1 MTESPE
7 RRAVVALGAN
17 LGDRLATL
25 ERAASLIGEEVGAL
39 VARSA
44 WLETPALIHPDDP
57 AQSYPAYLNG
67 VVVTQST
74 LDPAAI
80 LARLHAIEARLGR
93 DRSQEAARWRPRLV
107 DLDLIALDDLVVDGP
122 GLRLPHSEMHRR
134 DFVLAPLCEIWPDW
148 RHPILSRTARE
159 LLASLR

>member
-1 MTESPE
+1 MTPSPE

-25 ERAASLIGEEVGAL
+25 ERAARLIGEEVGAL
-39 VARSA
+39 AGRSG

-67 VVVTQST
+67 VVVARST
-74 LDPAAI
+74 LDPATI

-93 DRSQEAARWRPRLV
+93 DRSQETARWRPRLI

-122 GLRLPHSEMHRR
+122 DLRLPHPEMHRR
-134 DFVLAPLCEIWPDW
+134 DFVLAPLCEVWPDW
-148 RHPILSRTARE
+148 RHPILKRTARE